1 MTSTSNRATTLFRSN
16 SGDPSTT
23 TGSVTGVVNVSL
35 DLGLKKSLYHTEC
48 PSLDCAKESLKFLKR
63 PLYRVN
69 QHLRSY
75 QMEQSV
81 NLCEILVREMKSLE
95 FSQRSIDCV
104 KETVMFRQAESL
116 EPVMQRSNLTM
127 VINSI
132 FNKGPSVVPY
142 QIRLGLCMSTD
153 VFGWITDLK
162 LLLLPFLKANEES
175 FFV

>member
-1 MTSTSNRATTLFRSN
+1 
-16 SGDPSTT
+16 
-23 TGSVTGVVNVSL
+23 
-35 DLGLKKSLYHTEC
+35 
-48 PSLDCAKESLKFLKR
+48 
-63 PLYRVN
+63 
-69 QHLRSY
+69 
-75 QMEQSV
+75 MEQSV

-95 FSQRSIDCV
+95 FSQRSIDWV